1 MSFIKGVNDT
11 ECFVEDWREI
21 VCTSESKSHCTTDD
35 YFSSTHKIYCKVMQL
50 SVPSWNV
57 DKAKSEI
64 FRVEKNYYL
73 LIVEASKYFT
83 QAKYPWIF
91 QFPHIFIQKSK

>member
-1 MSFIKGVNDT
+1 M
-11 ECFVEDWREI
+11 
-21 VCTSESKSHCTTDD
+21 
-35 YFSSTHKIYCKVMQL
+35 
-50 SVPSWNV
+50 

-83 QAKYPWIF
+83 QAIYPWIF
-91 QFPHIFIQKSK
+91 QFPHIFIQKSKYIHYDLRIFFTHFNAVKRPQNFSKILPCHHHNTNKMQIIILSNYKKS

>member
-1 MSFIKGVNDT
+1 M
-11 ECFVEDWREI
+11 
-21 VCTSESKSHCTTDD
+21 
-35 YFSSTHKIYCKVMQL
+35 
-50 SVPSWNV
+50 

-73 LIVEASKYFT
+73 LILRHLSIFLYYFT

-91 QFPHIFIQKSK
+91 QFPHIFIQKSKYIHYDLRIFFTHFNAVKIPQNFFSSKILPCHHHNTNKMQIIILSNYKKS